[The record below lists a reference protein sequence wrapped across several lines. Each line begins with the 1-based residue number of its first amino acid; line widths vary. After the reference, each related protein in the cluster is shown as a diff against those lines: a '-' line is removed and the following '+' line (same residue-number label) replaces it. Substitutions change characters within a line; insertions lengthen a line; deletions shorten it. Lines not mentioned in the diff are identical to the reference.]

1 MPLRRLS
8 LRELQNR
15 PARTL
20 LTILSIVIGAGAIVA
35 TALSSKSARLA
46 QVAMVQAVTGR
57 TSLEIQ
63 SVGGSSFDA
72 KQVAFLT
79 DTDGLEVISPAI
91 RRFATM
97 TIPEPKSS
105 VSESNEPVTPD
116 SNKDALKK
124 EPRKFRVQLLG
135 VDLEQDQLVRNTEI
149 IRGSDNR
156 GGAPSNE
163 IGTTDAVAA
172 ETADT
177 GKEQEVFIDEGFG
190 KAANLA
196 VGQQVKL
203 LTKGG
208 NQTARIGGWIRSK
221 DASSALQSAVVVAP
235 LRVVQKW
242 TRSPGKLDLVQL
254 VARDEKQL
262 EALETTIAKQ
272 LPEGVSV
279 RRPSMR
285 SELASEST
293 YAIQRGLL
301 IATIFSL
308 IMAAFIIFNT
318 FQMNIGERRRQLGI
332 LRAIGTTRKQLLWMI
347 LSEGFL
353 LGVIGSA
360 IGCACGYFGASVLNR
375 STSALLQI
383 DIPQAPFD
391 ALPMI
396 LAMVCGIVVSVLGAG
411 IPAMMASLASPS
423 DAMKV
428 VAESDKN
435 APYWKWFQ
443 GGIVLI
449 IVGAFIQTI
458 ATLEIINVQLGT
470 PGIVLVILGVIL
482 LLPASLE
489 SLTLLAAAPLMLW
502 FPTETRLA
510 RRQIMRH
517 PGRSAMTIG
526 IMLVAM
532 AMGLGMASTIF
543 DNIRDVQSWYQR
555 TIVGDFFIRAAM
567 PDMSS
572 GHAADMPDGFV
583 QRVEEVAGVKLVDTL
598 RFVSARAGESSV
610 IVVVRKFNSKT
621 QDFFDLVR
629 GTEADVMQ
637 GIHEGRVV
645 LGSVLSERMQ
655 LGPGDSIELETNEG
669 KTRLEIA
676 GVTNEYLAGGL
687 TLYMEAEQAKRL
699 LNVDGTDAVIIQAE
713 SGRRDQVALSLKAL
727 ADSEGLMFQSFSDL
741 ANIIEGMIN
750 GVVGGLWAVL
760 ALGALI
766 AAFGLINTL
775 AMNIL
780 EQTREI
786 GMLRVI
792 AMTRSQIRKM
802 ILAQA
807 WIMSLIGIIPGVVL
821 GVGIASVINIST
833 MVVTGHAVRFQ
844 LYPWMMFAAILCEIV
859 VVTLAALLPAERA
872 ARLNLASALQYE

>member
-79 DTDGLEVISPAI
+79 DTEGLEVISPAI

-97 TIPEPKSS
+97 TVPEPKSP
-105 VSESNEPVTPD
+105 ESAATESAPPR
-116 SNKDALKK
+116 SNKDSSNKDSSK
-124 EPRKFRVQLLG
+124 SEPRKFRVQLLG
-135 VDLEQDQLVRNTEI
+135 VDLQQDQLVRNTEI
-149 IRGSDNR
+149 IRGTDRGESTNR
-156 GGAPSNE
+156 DSGS
-163 IGTTDAVAA
+163 TDAEAT
-172 ETADT
+172 ETA
-177 GKEQEVFIDEGFG
+177 KEQEVFVDEGFAR
-190 KAANLA
+190 AANLEL
-196 VGQQVKL
+196 GRQVKL

-235 LRVVQKW
+235 LRVVQRW

-262 EALETTIAKQ
+262 EVLETTIAKQ
-272 LPEGVSV
+272 LPEGVNV

-347 LSEGFL
+347 LREGFL

-360 IGCACGYFGASVLNR
+360 IGCVCGYFGASVLNR

-391 ALPMI
+391 VLPMI
-396 LAMVCGIVVSVLGAG
+396 LAMVCGVLVSVLGAG

-449 IVGAFIQTI
+449 IVGIFIQTI

-470 PGIVLVILGVIL
+470 PGIVLIILGVIL
-482 LLPASLE
+482 LLPASLD
-489 SLTLLAAAPLMLW
+489 SLTMLAAAPLMVW

-510 RRQIMRH
+510 RRQILRH

-532 AMGLGMASTIF
+532 AMGEIVARVKPGTASLELFTSNATVNVRVFALGRARRSPIPLRLFEAGRRPPHHTAPEH
-543 DNIRDVQSWYQR
+543 
-555 TIVGDFFIRAAM
+555 VGNC
-567 PDMSS
+567 
-572 GHAADMPDGFV
+572 
-583 QRVEEVAGVKLVDTL
+583 QRV
-598 RFVSARAGESSV
+598 
-610 IVVVRKFNSKT
+610 
-621 QDFFDLVR
+621 
-629 GTEADVMQ
+629 
-637 GIHEGRVV
+637 
-645 LGSVLSERMQ
+645 
-655 LGPGDSIELETNEG
+655 
-669 KTRLEIA
+669 
-676 GVTNEYLAGGL
+676 
-687 TLYMEAEQAKRL
+687 
-699 LNVDGTDAVIIQAE
+699 
-713 SGRRDQVALSLKAL
+713 
-727 ADSEGLMFQSFSDL
+727 
-741 ANIIEGMIN
+741 
-750 GVVGGLWAVL
+750 
-760 ALGALI
+760 
-766 AAFGLINTL
+766 
-775 AMNIL
+775 
-780 EQTREI
+780 QTFC
-786 GMLRVI
+786 GY
-792 AMTRSQIRKM
+792 T
-802 ILAQA
+802 
-807 WIMSLIGIIPGVVL
+807 
-821 GVGIASVINIST
+821 
-833 MVVTGHAVRFQ
+833 
-844 LYPWMMFAAILCEIV
+844 
-859 VVTLAALLPAERA
+859 
-872 ARLNLASALQYE
+872 

>member
-1 MPLRRLS
+1 MPLSRLS

-57 TSLEIQ
+57 TSLEVQ

-97 TIPEPKSS
+97 TVTEPKSP
-105 VSESNEPVTPD
+105 ESALTESTPPQP
-116 SNKDALKK
+116 NKSSAKI

-149 IRGSDNR
+149 IRSADR
-156 GGAPSNE
+156 GESSNIDSGA
-163 IGTTDAVAA
+163 TDADAA
-172 ETADT
+172 ETA
-177 GKEQEVFIDEGFG
+177 KEQEVFVDEGFA
-190 KAANLA
+190 KAAKLEF
-196 VGQQVKL
+196 GQQVRL

-235 LRVVQKW
+235 LRVVQRW

-347 LSEGFL
+347 LREGFL

-391 ALPMI
+391 VLPMI
-396 LAMVCGIVVSVLGAG
+396 LAMVCGILVSVLGAG

-482 LLPASLE
+482 LLPASLD
-489 SLTLLAAAPLMLW
+489 SLTMLAAAPLMLW

-598 RFVSARAGESSV
+598 RFVSARAGDSSV

-629 GTEADVMQ
+629 GTEAEAMQ

-655 LGPGDSIELETNEG
+655 LGPGDSIELETNQG
-669 KTRLEIA
+669 KTKLEIA

-687 TLYMEAEQAKRL
+687 TLYMEAEQAKKL
-699 LNVDGTDAVIIQAE
+699 LNVDGTDAVIIQVE
-713 SGRRDQVALSLKAL
+713 PGKRGQVADSLKAL